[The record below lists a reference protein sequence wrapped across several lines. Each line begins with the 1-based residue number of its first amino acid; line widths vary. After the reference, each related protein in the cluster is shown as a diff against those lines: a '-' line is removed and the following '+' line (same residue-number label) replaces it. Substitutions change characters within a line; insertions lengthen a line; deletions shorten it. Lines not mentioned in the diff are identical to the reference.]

1 MKKYKKMNYSIL
13 DLAYVM
19 KGDSF
24 TETFEK
30 SALSI
35 QIAEELGYTRYWV
48 SEHHNMENVI
58 SSATSILIG
67 YLAGKTKKIRVGS
80 GGIMLPNHTTLS
92 IAEQFGTLDA
102 MYPNRIDLGLGRAP
116 GTDALT
122 AQRLRRGSLDFNYP
136 FEQHIEE
143 LELYFSSENAT
154 SKVRAL
160 PGEGANVPLYMLGSS
175 TDSAFLSAKLG
186 LPYAFAGH
194 FAPAQFFAAH
204 KIYHENFQPSER
216 LANPYMLLCAN
227 FILAD
232 TVEEA
237 HYLSKTMYQ
246 GFANIVTDH
255 RKPIVSPDETTLENL
270 SKEQLAVVQNMT
282 AFSFIGDVE
291 TVRTNL
297 EAFLTPN
304 PVDEIIVSTNI
315 YNFEKKLHSYRLTA
329 DIFNAE

>member
-1 MKKYKKMNYSIL
+1 MNYSIL

-19 KGDSF
+19 KGDTF
-24 TETFEK
+24 TQTFEK

-35 QIAEELGYTRYWV
+35 QLAEDLGYTRYWV
-48 SEHHNMENVI
+48 SEHHNMANVI

-67 YLAGKTKKIRVGS
+67 YLASKTKKIRVGS

-92 IAEQFGTLDA
+92 VAEQFGTLDA

-122 AQRLRRGSLDFNYP
+122 AQRLRRGILDYNYP

-143 LELYFSSENAT
+143 LELYFSIENAQ

-175 TDSAFLSAKLG
+175 TDSAYLSAKLG

-216 LANPYMLLCAN
+216 LAKPYMLLCAN

-246 GFANIVTDH
+246 SFANIVTDH
-255 RKPIVSPDETTLENL
+255 RKPIVSPEETSLENL

-282 AFSFIGDVE
+282 AFSFVGDIG
-291 TVRTNL
+291 TVKSDL
-297 EAFLTPN
+297 EQFLRPN

-315 YNFEKKLHSYRLTA
+315 YNLQKKLHSYQLTA
-329 DIFNAE
+329 EVFNTK